1 MKRRGKNRRRVITS
15 TSLSHSRSSKA
26 VRCSKAF
33 QLCVCISTIL
43 CKRVRNSNSNSN
55 SNNEDDDDQ
64 ANSSEFRLFK
74 ELKACIF

>member
-1 MKRRGKNRRRVITS
+1 
-15 TSLSHSRSSKA
+15 